1 MSKRGNIDA
10 CLYRVILM
18 SATVEASRF
27 SQYFGN
33 CPVVSVP
40 GRTYPVHVQFLEDI
54 VQDTGYVL
62 EEDSP
67 FAQRRAR
74 VKTGKISRTF
84 LNSYC

>member
-1 MSKRGNIDA
+1 
-10 CLYRVILM
+10 M

-27 SQYFGN
+27 SEYFGN
-33 CPVVSVP
+33 CPVISVP

-67 FAQRRAR
+67 FALRKAR
-74 VKTGKISRTF
+74 IKTGTCSI
-84 LNSYC
+84 YI

>member
-1 MSKRGNIDA
+1 
-10 CLYRVILM
+10 M

-67 FAQRRAR
+67 FAVKRAR
-74 VKTGKISRTF
+74 VKTGMLSSN
-84 LNSYC
+84 LYHVCSYSHGSCRVW